1 MTELEYKSFVYE
13 IKNWGN
19 IPISS
24 QNCGIGCRF
33 CKVHKD
39 PILKRFEKIPKISL
53 DELYDGFKN
62 INESH
67 SYVRLGAGVFVAP
80 HTDPFLHP
88 QIYEFIKAASEYF
101 PDKRIRTV
109 TTGSYVEEAKVEY
122 LNSIPNFGI
131 DLSLITMQSQREQI
145 VPNATRKRIEF
156 LLKNAPLKKI
166 SLMFTGSFLD
176 LKADLDMLYTLGW
189 HEKAQEIL
197 VRRIER
203 TDLSQGDLFDI
214 SQKSIAAYPEC
225 VALLKE
231 NYPIVK
237 FTVPFLRNEYRGA
250 DNEYFIDAEKR
261 INLISQIAEEN
272 IKKRIDIVIAESAFN
287 YFSSRLKD
295 IPNISVHLVKNKL
308 YGGSVTV
315 AGLLNHFDIKEQY
328 MPSVSPDILMLPYE
342 MYDVN
347 NNEITGEAKSALG
360 YHFKTSV
367 WKI

>member
-1 MTELEYKSFVYE
+1 MTEIEYKSFVYE
-13 IKNWGN
+13 IENWGN

-33 CKVHKD
+33 CKVKKD
-39 PILKRFEKIPKISL
+39 PILKRFAKIPKISL
-53 DELYDGFKN
+53 QELYQGFKH
-62 INESH
+62 INDSH

-88 QIYEFIKAASEYF
+88 LIYEFIKLASEYF

-109 TTGSYVEEAKVEY
+109 TTGSYIEEDKVQY

-131 DLSLITMQSQREQI
+131 DLSLITMQNQREHI

-166 SLMFTGSFLD
+166 SLMFTGSFKD
-176 LKADLDMLYTLGW
+176 LKADLDMLHYLDW
-189 HEKAQEIL
+189 HEKGQEIL

-214 SQKSIAAYPEC
+214 SQRSIDAYPEC
-225 VALLKE
+225 VAFLKE
-231 NYPIVK
+231 YYPTVK
-237 FTVPFLRNEYRGA
+237 FTVPFLHDKYRGG

-261 INLISQIAEEN
+261 IDLISQISDEN
-272 IKKRIDIVIAESAFN
+272 KNKKIDIILAESAFQ
-287 YFSSRLKD
+287 YFHSRLNG
-295 IPNISVHLVKNKL
+295 ISNISTHLVKNKL

-315 AGLLNHFDIKEQY
+315 SGLLNHLDIKTQY
-328 MPSVSPDILMLPYE
+328 SPSVSPDILLLPHE
-342 MYDVN
+342 MYDTD
-347 NNEITGEAKSALG
+347 NNEITGEAKSRLEDF
-360 YHFKTSV
+360 FKTSV
-367 WKI
+367 WKV

>member
-1 MTELEYKSFVYE
+1 MTEIEYKSFVYE
-13 IKNWGN
+13 IENWGN

-24 QNCGIGCRF
+24 QSCGIGCRF
-33 CKVHKD
+33 CKVNKD

-53 DELYDGFKN
+53 EELYQGFKY

-101 PDKRIRTV
+101 PDKKIRTV
-109 TTGSYVEEAKVEY
+109 TTGSYIDEAKVQY

-131 DLSLITMQSQREQI
+131 DLSLITMQSQREHI

-166 SLMFTGSFLD
+166 SLMFTGNFED
-176 LKADLDMLYTLGW
+176 LKADLDMLYALGW
-189 HEKAQEIL
+189 NVKGQEIL

-214 SQKSIAAYPEC
+214 SQKSIEAYPEC
-225 VALLKE
+225 VAFLKE
-231 NYPIVK
+231 NYSMVK
-237 FTVPFLRNEYRGA
+237 FTVPFLYDGYRGG

-261 INLISQIAEEN
+261 VNLIIRIADEN
-272 IKKRIDIVIAESAFN
+272 KNKRIDIVIAESAFE
-287 YFSSRLKD
+287 YYKSKLKD
-295 IPNISVHLVKNKL
+295 ITNVSSHLVRNKL

-315 AGLLNHFDIKEQY
+315 AGLLNHFDIKAQY
-328 MPSVSPDILMLPYE
+328 SPSVSPDILMLPHE
-342 MYDVN
+342 MYDTD
-347 NNEITGEAKSALG
+347 NNEITGEPISELEKF
-360 YHFKTSV
+360 YNTMV
-367 WKI
+367 WKM